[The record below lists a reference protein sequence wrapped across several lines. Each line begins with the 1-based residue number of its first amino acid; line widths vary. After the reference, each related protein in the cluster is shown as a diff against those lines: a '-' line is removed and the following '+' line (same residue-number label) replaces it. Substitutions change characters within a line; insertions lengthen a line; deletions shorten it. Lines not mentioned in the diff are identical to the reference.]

1 MLALQQQRQASN
13 KAANRALLERQ
24 QRPFSFYAA
33 DSLRAKRKLEEA
45 AREEGGSPLDE
56 GGRVRFRASPVPAST
71 HEVGFKTNPRISWS
85 KDLGFKGP
93 NNVKGQKKNK

>member
-1 MLALQQQRQASN
+1 MLALQQERQASN
-13 KAANRALLERQ
+13 RAASQALLEGQ

-45 AREEGGSPLDE
+45 TREEEGHLLEE

-71 HEVGFKTNPRISWS
+71 HEVSLNTPFLKIT
-85 KDLGFKGP
+85 KM
-93 NNVKGQKKNK
+93 